1 MPEAAP
7 VIRAV
12 DPALKTG
19 CKGMIECELHLDR
32 FTELGLVGKLGK
44 AVEWNDLI

>member
-19 CKGMIECELHLDR
+19 CKGMTECELHPHG
-32 FTELGLVGKLGK
+32 FTDLGLVGKLCK
-44 AVEWNDLI
+44 AVEGDDLI